1 MYSSLLTS
9 VTSSFSPSFFSWC
22 VVTLPKISMSWAKY
36 SSTPHSSRS
45 FSLWTHISINVVFVL
60 TDVSECSLRSRY
72 SLDPHDGVVK
82 LRVDGLQVFQG
93 GFLVKHALVEGQSE
107 ARVNEL
113 PMIQCLQRANHRSEV
128 IKHIIVV
135 QVFSS
140 LFWWRR
146 IETRLVIRQPLFYT
160 HTVVLIS
167 WHTPCRI
174 CK

>member
-1 MYSSLLTS
+1 M
-9 VTSSFSPSFFSWC
+9 
-22 VVTLPKISMSWAKY
+22 
-36 SSTPHSSRS
+36 
-45 FSLWTHISINVVFVL
+45 FVL

-107 ARVNEL
+107 ACVNEL

-146 IETRLVIRQPLFYT
+146 IETRLVIRQPSSQSFLYT
-160 HTVVLIS
+160 HSCAHKFTHPLQNMQIGY
-167 WHTPCRI
+167 
-174 CK
+174 